1 MLYNRRINLF
11 GDEMKNF
18 RKFVCVILVMVTA
31 IFSVNITAFAE
42 DEPGVAGDGNTVD
55 KVEIP
60 ATKIMIRGNNITLD
74 IGDTAH
80 VNYALRPTNS
90 DDYVIMK
97 SLFTNVA
104 TVTQDGI
111 ITAVGPGT
119 GIITVRTGSGKKARM
134 TVNVRTLEESFD
146 GAPRIELDDGYVN
159 LRVGET
165 SKIVPHLFPTI
176 IENPLFMYSV
186 SDKSIADVNG
196 SGTVTAKSPGFTT
209 IEVTVGDTKAIY
221 RVSVYRNRYKGI
233 DVSRWQ
239 EEIDWAAVKTDGI
252 DFAII
257 RSGYGKATPDEKLA
271 ANIKGCEKNNIPYGL
286 YHYTYAKT
294 PEEAVIEA
302 EFFVNRIK
310 NYSPDLPLVL
320 DIEEPFYKKMSK
332 KQVEAIIDSFMKV
345 LKANG
350 YQNAAVY
357 SNAYFFTN
365 TVDTER
371 IVNAYPIWIAS
382 WGDTEKLNA
391 FYDGRYFCWQYSSS
405 GTVAGINGD
414 VDLNYL
420 YY

>member
-1 MLYNRRINLF
+1 ML
-11 GDEMKNF
+11 
-18 RKFVCVILVMVTA
+18 TA
-31 IFSVNITAFAE
+31 VFSVNFTAFAE

-80 VNYALRPTNS
+80 INYALRPSNS

-97 SLFTNVA
+97 SLYTNIA
-104 TVTQDGI
+104 TVTQDGT

-134 TVNVRTLEESFD
+134 TVNVRTPEESID
-146 GAPRIELDDGYVN
+146 EALRIELDDEYVN

-176 IENPLFMYSV
+176 IENPLFVYRV
-186 SDKSIADVNG
+186 KDRSIADV
-196 SGTVTAKSPGFTT
+196 SGGGIVTAKSPGTT
-209 IEVTVGDTKAIY
+209 TVEVIAGGTTAIY

-233 DVSRWQ
+233 DVSKWQ
-239 EEIDWAAVKTDGI
+239 GEIDWAAVAADGI

-257 RSGYGKATPDEKLA
+257 RSGYGKATPDEELA
-271 ANIKGCEKNNIPYGL
+271 ANIKGAEENSIPYGL

-294 PEEAVIEA
+294 PEEAKIEA
-302 EFFVNRIK
+302 EFFVNRIR
-310 NYSPDLPLVL
+310 NYSPELPIVL
-320 DIEEPFYKKMSK
+320 DIEEPFYKKMSQ
-332 KQVEAIIDSFMKV
+332 KQVEIIIDSFMNV

-357 SNAYFFTN
+357 SNAYFLTN
-365 TVDTER
+365 TVDTDR
-371 IVNAYPIWIAS
+371 INAAYPIWVAS
-382 WGDTEKLNA
+382 WGNAEKLDA
-391 FYDGRYFCWQYSSS
+391 FYDGGYFCWQYSSS
-405 GTVAGINGD
+405 GKVAGIEGD